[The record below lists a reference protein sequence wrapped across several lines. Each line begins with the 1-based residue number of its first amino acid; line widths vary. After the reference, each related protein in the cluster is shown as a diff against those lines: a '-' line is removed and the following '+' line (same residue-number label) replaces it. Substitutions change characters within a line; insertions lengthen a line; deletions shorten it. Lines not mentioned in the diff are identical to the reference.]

1 MRNKLMPVLGHA
13 MESSATVGVGWCVAE
28 GSVEC
33 DRCGDLERWY

>member
-1 MRNKLMPVLGHA
+1 MSNKLVSILRHA
-13 MESSATVGVGWCVAE
+13 MESSVAVGVGWCVAE